1 LAGRLEAHVVTS
13 VRRNREFW
21 ERAVREVERGAAVS
35 AVAQRLA
42 VRPGTLSWWRWHL
55 QKESGTS
62 PPVQRPR
69 PRRSAKAEFLPVV
82 VAGSTPTGRVGLVE
96 IDVGNARVR
105 VEVGVDVSYVAALVQ
120 ALRSAC

>member
-1 LAGRLEAHVVTS
+1 MLEADGVTT

-35 AVAQRLA
+35 VVARRLA

-55 QKESGTS
+55 RNEPGTRT
-62 PPVQRPR
+62 PVRRRPR
-69 PRRSAKAEFLPVV
+69 VAKAEFLPVV
-82 VAGSTPTGRVGLVE
+82 VAPAMPAGRAGLVE
-96 IDVGNARVR
+96 IDAGSARVR
-105 VEVGVDVSYVAALVQ
+105 VEVGVDVGYVVALVQ

>member
-1 LAGRLEAHVVTS
+1 MPEAHGVTT

-21 ERAVREVERGAAVS
+21 ERAVREVEGGAAVS
-35 AVAQRLA
+35 AVARRLA

-55 QKESGTS
+55 RNEPETRA
-62 PPVQRPR
+62 PVRRRPR
-69 PRRSAKAEFLPVV
+69 IAKAEFLPVV
-82 VAGSTPTGRVGLVE
+82 VAQPTPRRGAGLVE
-96 IDVGNARVR
+96 IDAGSARVR